1 MLFVARDRT
10 QRVLVAVRDWLIR
23 NAMKIAAAIV
33 ALLAV
38 SLLRNGIAGLT
49 A

>member
-1 MLFVARDRT
+1 MR
-10 QRVLVAVRDWLIR
+10 RVLVTVRDWLIR

-33 ALLAV
+33 ALLGL

-49 A
+49 N